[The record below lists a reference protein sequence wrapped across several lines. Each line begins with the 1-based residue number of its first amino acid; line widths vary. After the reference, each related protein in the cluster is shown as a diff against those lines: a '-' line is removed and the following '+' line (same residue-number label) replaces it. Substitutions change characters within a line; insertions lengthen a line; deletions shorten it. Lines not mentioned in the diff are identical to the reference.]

1 MKTFDNIRHKEE
13 KEAKRFD
20 RRTLDLPEAQQVL
33 QSKAHECGPVTQPTV
48 RHNLFWRLRTNS
60 GPAQPY
66 QYVLGPS
73 ERVIVV
79 QESPEV
85 EIDGPGE
92 VSVTFGAVI
101 KPERRADA
109 LTSLGA
115 LPLPSSGTAGGGCRR
130 QSHSAP
136 TTWALLGNAWT
147 PSSDTFVIT
156 ITSER

>member
-13 KEAKRFD
+13 KEDKRFD
-20 RRTLDLPEAQQVL
+20 RRTLDLPEAQQVPAE
-33 QSKAHECGPVTQPTV
+33 QSTRAWPGDSADSTSH
-48 RHNLFWRLRTNS
+48 LFWRLRTNS

-136 TTWALLGNAWT
+136 TMWALLGNTWT

-156 ITSER
+156 ITPER